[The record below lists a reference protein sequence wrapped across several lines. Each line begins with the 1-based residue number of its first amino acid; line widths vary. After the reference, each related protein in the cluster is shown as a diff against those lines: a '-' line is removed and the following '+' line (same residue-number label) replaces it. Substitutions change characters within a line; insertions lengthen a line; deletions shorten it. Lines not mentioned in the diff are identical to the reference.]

1 MQDTFNPQAMQ
12 TINYSF
18 NILRIKKDI
27 LFHEQE
33 RERTKEKPVAVNDP
47 FFQRLG
53 KDIANTFN
61 KQVYDANDKVLA
73 LKKEHLTNVITFAHD
88 NQMTYIEDLG
98 ELIAYINDQFTNDIA
113 DLRSVYVAFN
123 LIFSN
128 PYIDTPLKESQ
139 KKESYADF
147 SLAMGLVKTFFTDY
161 EKDLIKK
168 YNHISG
174 KSQADLLSDALRL
187 GTTTGAVTFFLGSL
201 VGFVAFATL
210 ASTLGGLI
218 LLGFTLGLFV
228 AVGHYAYNHEKNK
241 EEMLKAFRAMN
252 PEEVDFML
260 LQKLSIF
267 EALNKYRGQEEVDN
281 MLQAMIDE
289 LINLKSDLD
298 LALYGFRENTDNKNA
313 KKKESFMRF
322 DKYLLKALSL

>member
-27 LFHEQE
+27 LFHEKE
-33 RERTKEKPVAVNDP
+33 IERTKEKPVAVNDP
-47 FFQRLG
+47 FFQKLG

-61 KQVYDANDKVLA
+61 KQVNDANEKMLA
-73 LKKEHLTNVITFAHD
+73 QKREHLTNVITFARD
-88 NQMTYIEDLG
+88 NQITIIEDLG
-98 ELIAYINDQFTNDIA
+98 ELVSYINEQFTNDIA

-147 SLAMGLVKTFFTDY
+147 SVAMGLSKTFFTEY

-187 GTTTGAVTFFLGSL
+187 GTTTGAATIFLGSL
-201 VGFVAFATL
+201 VGVVAFATL

-228 AVGHYAYNHEKNK
+228 AMGNYAYNHEKNK

-267 EALNKYRGQEEVDN
+267 EALNKYRGQEEVDQ

-289 LINLKSDLD
+289 LINIKSDLD

-322 DKYLLKALSL
+322 DKYLLKSLSL

>member
-61 KQVYDANDKVLA
+61 KQVYDANEKVLA

-139 KKESYADF
+139 KKESYGDF

-161 EKDLIKK
+161 EKELIKK

-174 KSQADLLSDALRL
+174 KNQADLLSDALRL

-267 EALNKYRGQEEVDN
+267 EALNKFRGQEEVDN